1 MDPEQGELKYMVH
14 FSMHLNPFPF
24 LHYVFCRRFSLALWK
39 NVFSYTQTQGLLGG
53 HCHSLA
59 ELWDIGTSK
68 HTQSSHWFHL
78 YSDFPCAFMAPA
90 PKVYN
95 KLGHFI
101 SVFPWKHFGTFWPG
115 RMSWHCWKDGDFS
128 CMCCLSWGG
137 REAVLLAWA
146 NSWEKSYALQP
157 FNALFLTWLMVT
169 WGRGLLIERRA
180 FWWQPRREILT
191 HDFCVFV
198 TKATCSYGANC

>member
-1 MDPEQGELKYMVH
+1 MFGKWIEFPVTNLSPGQSCVVVLAAGWSKGVVLRASSGQDFGCCWAEEQVTPFYLWGSSGAVDWMDPEQGELKYMVH

-24 LHYVFCRRFSLALWK
+24 PHYVFCRRFSLALWK

-115 RMSWHCWKDGDFS
+115 RMSWHCWKNGDFS

-137 REAVLLAWA
+137 RE
-146 NSWEKSYALQP
+146 
-157 FNALFLTWLMVT
+157 FF
-169 WGRGLLIERRA
+169 
-180 FWWQPRREILT
+180 
-191 HDFCVFV
+191 
-198 TKATCSYGANC
+198 